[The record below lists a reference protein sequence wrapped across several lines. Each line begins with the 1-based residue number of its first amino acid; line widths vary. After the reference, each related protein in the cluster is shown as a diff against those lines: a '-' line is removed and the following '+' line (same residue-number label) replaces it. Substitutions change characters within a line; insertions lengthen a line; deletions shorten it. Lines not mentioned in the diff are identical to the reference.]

1 MSKSFKD
8 LQRSMVAFNR
18 GSGPAVRENTRDAFF
33 GGRDDVSADRLAKRA
48 FQEQR
53 LTDFKNKFTKP
64 VNIVDSEGN
73 VTGVVKGLTQMTDDA
88 PRSLVAE
95 TERLANMYGPTLSE
109 LGGDF
114 MRGLGS
120 LTKNIS
126 PISFIPGANA
136 LIGGVNTIKDIFFP
150 DPPVVTTGGSVTGSV
165 TEEPLSSGVIDV
177 LPNNFI
183 PVVKT
188 KPDLPMGDRLR
199 TMDMMYDFYNLPIDQ
214 PELYG

>member
-1 MSKSFKD
+1 MASNPNLREGTARAIANKLAAPVAEKYPRGANIEKFMKDSFD
-8 LQRSMVAFNR
+8 YQMGLNA
-18 GSGPAVRENTRDAFF
+18 
-33 GGRDDVSADRLAKRA
+33 GGTES
-48 FQEQR
+48 
-53 LTDFKNKFTKP
+53 
-64 VNIVDSEGN
+64 
-73 VTGVVKGLTQMTDDA
+73 TDDSGIT
-88 PRSLVAE
+88 RLNLVNKGVKDDLGRTILSMQKPTMTA
-95 TERLANMYGPTLSE
+95 MPPTLSQ

-120 LTKNIS
+120 LMENVN

-136 LIGGVNTIKDIFFP
+136 LVSGVNAVKDIFFP

-177 LPNNFI
+177 LPNNFV
-183 PVVKT
+183 PVLKT

-199 TMDMMYDFYNLPIDQ
+199 TMDMMYDFYNLPIDK